1 MQLSSTSTAAP
12 EFDSTTDTLVRR
24 GQGTHAKI
32 VGVATANSG
41 HLYSQKKVLDLFK
54 IDDRRVRSVF
64 LNGGIETR
72 YLTLPR
78 FDPDGQP
85 VDESQGELL
94 AKHSTQ
100 GVAMAV
106 RALRECLEQVGA
118 RLQDLRYLCCVT
130 TTGMLT
136 PGLSALV
143 CRELDLSRQCS
154 RLDVVG
160 MGCNAGLNGLGAVNN
175 WARANPGQLAVLLCV
190 EVCSA
195 AYIFDDSIETAVVN
209 SLFGDGAAA
218 VAVVAAPPARWSG
231 PTLLKFASRLIPEN
245 IGAMRFD
252 WDDSHGKFNFYLHR
266 DVPYVIGS
274 HAELVI
280 DTLLSGTGLHRKD
293 IAHWIVHS
301 GGKKVIDAIRLNL
314 GLSKHDLRHTTQVLA
329 NYGNLSSG
337 SFLFSYQQLLEE
349 DVAVPGDF
357 AVMMTM
363 GPGTTIELALMQW

>member
-1 MQLSSTSTAAP
+1 MQLSPQVATRPDAAA
-12 EFDSTTDTLVRR
+12 SAS
-24 GQGTHAKI
+24 HADQRDAMARAQI
-32 VGVATANSG
+32 VGIGTANSG
-41 HLYSQKKVLDLFK
+41 QCYSQRAILDLFRVE
-54 IDDRRVRSVF
+54 DRRVRSVF

-72 YLTLPR
+72 YLTLPG
-78 FDPDGQP
+78 FSPDGVP
-85 VDESQGELL
+85 LDESQGELL
-94 AKHSTQ
+94 AKHRRQ
-100 GVAMAV
+100 GIEMGVNAM
-106 RALRECLEQVGA
+106 RACLGRMDADVEDV
-118 RLQDLRYLCCVT
+118 RYLCCVT
-130 TTGMLT
+130 TTGLLT
-136 PGLSALV
+136 PGLSALIS
-143 CRELDLSRQCS
+143 RELDLPRQCG

-160 MGCNAGLNGLGAVNN
+160 MGCNAGLNGLAAVNN

-218 VAVVAAPPARWSG
+218 VALMAAPHAPRSG
-231 PTLLKFASRLIPEN
+231 PMLLKFASRLITES

-252 WDDSHGKFNFYLHR
+252 WDDDHGKFNFYLDR

-280 DTLLSGTGLHRKD
+280 DGLLKGTGLRRND
-293 IAHWIVHS
+293 ISHWIVHS

-314 GLSKHDLRHTTQVLA
+314 GLTKHDLRHTTEILA

-337 SFLFSYQQLLEE
+337 SFLFSYQRLLDEG
-349 DVAVPGDF
+349 VVVPGEYT
-357 AVMMTM
+357 VLMTM

>member
-1 MQLSSTSTAAP
+1 MSSLATAPP
-12 EFDSTTDTLVRR
+12 ELDGAVEPVLRR
-24 GQGTHAKI
+24 GQHTHAQI

-41 HLYSQKKVLDLFK
+41 QRYSQQMVLDLFK
-54 IDDRRVRSVF
+54 VQDKRIRSVF
-64 LNGGIETR
+64 LNGGIQTR

-78 FDPDGQP
+78 FAPDGRHL
-85 VDESQGELL
+85 DESQGELL

-100 GVAMAV
+100 GVAMAM
-106 RALRECLEQVGA
+106 RALRACLDQAGA
-118 RLQDLRYLCCVT
+118 RLEDLRYLCCVT
-130 TTGMLT
+130 TTGLLT

-143 CRELDLSRQCS
+143 CRELDLPRHCS

-175 WARANPGQLAVLLCV
+175 WARANPGQLAVVLCV

-195 AYIFDDSIETAVVN
+195 AYIFDDNIETAVVN

-252 WDDSHGKFNFYLHR
+252 WDDHHGKFNFYLDR

-301 GGKKVIDAIRLNL
+301 GGKKVIDAIRINL

-329 NYGNLSSG
+329 DYGNLSSG
-337 SFLFSYQQLLEE
+337 SFLFSYQRLLEE

>member
-1 MQLSSTSTAAP
+1 MELSQGIAVTVDSEGAP
-12 EFDSTTDTLVRR
+12 ASADVRIH
-24 GQGTHAKI
+24 GLQAQV
-32 VGVATANSG
+32 VGVGTANSG
-41 HLYSQKKVLDLFK
+41 HQYSQRALLDLFRVE
-54 IDDRRVRSVF
+54 DRRIRSVF
-64 LNGGIETR
+64 LNGSIEQR
-72 YLTLPR
+72 YLTLPK
-78 FDPDGQP
+78 FADDGAAIT
-85 VDESQGELL
+85 ESQGELL
-94 AKHSTQ
+94 AKHRRV
-100 GVAMAV
+100 GIDMGL
-106 RALRECLEQVGA
+106 RALRACLDETGA
-118 RLQDLRYLCCVT
+118 KLEDIRYLCCVT

-136 PGLSALV
+136 PGLSAHV
-143 CRELDLSRQCS
+143 CRELDLGRHCA

-160 MGCNAGLNGLGAVNN
+160 MGCNAGLNGLTAVNN

-218 VAVVAAPPARWSG
+218 LAVVAGPPPAWSG
-231 PTLLKFASRLIPEN
+231 PTLLKFSSRIIPEY
-245 IGAMRFD
+245 IDAMRFD
-252 WDDSHGKFNFYLHR
+252 WNDGHGKFNFCLDR

-274 HAELVI
+274 HAEQVI
-280 DTLLSGTGLHRKD
+280 DALLKGTGLRRKD

-314 GLSKHDLRHTTQVLA
+314 GLSPHDLRHTTDVLA

-337 SFLFSYQQLLEE
+337 SFLFSYQRLLAE

>member
-1 MQLSSTSTAAP
+1 MQLSPTSIEAP
-12 EFDSTTDTLVRR
+12 EFDNTAESLVRR
-24 GQGTHAKI
+24 GQGTHAQI

-41 HLYSQKKVLDLFK
+41 HLYSQQNVLDLFK
-54 IDDRRVRSVF
+54 VDDRRVRSVF

-72 YLTLPR
+72 YLTLPQ
-78 FDPDGQP
+78 FAPDGQP
-85 VDESQGELL
+85 LDESQGELL

-100 GVAMAV
+100 GVSMAV
-106 RALRECLEQVGA
+106 RALRACLEQVGA
-118 RLQDLRYLCCVT
+118 RLEDLRYLCCVT
-130 TTGMLT
+130 TTGLLT

-143 CRELDLSRQCS
+143 CRELDLPRQCS

-218 VAVVAAPPARWSG
+218 LAVVAAPPARWSG

-301 GGKKVIDAIRLNL
+301 GGKKVIDAIRINL